1 MTQEELLIQLEEL
14 AARLDIQVRHESV
27 KSEDPATF
35 GGYCRV
41 GQRHTIIVHSRAS
54 TRRKIDIFTGAL
66 KRFNVDDL
74 YLRPALRDHLKTN
87 QGI

>member
-1 MTQEELLIQLEEL
+1 MNQEELLIQLEEL

-41 GQRHTIIVHSRAS
+41 GPRHTIIVHSRAT
-54 TRRKIDIFTGAL
+54 TRRKIDLFTGAL
-66 KRFNVDDL
+66 KRFDIDEL
-74 YLRPALRDHLKTN
+74 FLRPALRDHLKRS
-87 QGI
+87 QGM